1 MLRVVD
7 LTVEV
12 GHRLLVAE
20 AGFTVAPG
28 DVVGLVGPNGAGKTS
43 LLRTI
48 SERAAGGPGALE
60 AGPSAHKARRDP
72 AVTLVGELAWL
83 PQESP
88 PTTDST
94 GLARLLSARGLDRAR
109 HELEQARRR
118 IDQSADARARD
129 RAIKRFSGLQER
141 FEAEGG
147 YRAEAEARR
156 VAAGLGIPASGLDRP
171 LSGLSGGERRRVE
184 LARVLLSQATTLLL
198 DEPTN
203 HLDADAKRWLAGFL
217 ADFAGGILLVS
228 HDLPLLDR
236 DVTAVLVLDPLTASV
251 ETYKGTWTQYLE
263 AREVRA
269 RSEAK
274 QRKVLERDIKRLSAF
289 VEKYR
294 HANETM
300 ARRAMVT
307 ERRVEKLKE
316 RLAPERRSGRKVA
329 VRFPDPPPSGRFP
342 LDAVD
347 LSRSYGGPPVF
358 KHVSFDLQRGE
369 RLLVLGLNGAGK
381 TSLLRI
387 LAGIDRPDEGEVR
400 RGHGAITGYYAQ
412 EHEGLDPDATPMAS
426 LREVAKAPDDLL
438 RGVLGHFLL
447 GGDQAHQPTRT
458 LSGGEKTKL
467 ALARLVLGRHNVLLL
482 DEPTNNLDA
491 QAVEAVRSALETYR
505 GSVVLVSHDTP
516 FVQSFEPDRV
526 LLMPDGAL
534 DVWSEDYLD
543 LVALD

>member
-20 AGFTVAPG
+20 ASFSVAPG

-48 SERAAGGPGALE
+48 TERSSMG
-60 AGPSAHKARRDP
+60 RDP
-72 AVTLVGELAWL
+72 AVSLVGTLAWL
-83 PQESP
+83 PQDSP
-88 PTTDST
+88 PTTAST
-94 GLARLLSARGLDRAR
+94 GLARLLSARGLDQTR

-118 IDQSADARARD
+118 IDQSGDARARD

-141 FEAEGG
+141 FEAGGG

-156 VAAGLGIPASGLDRP
+156 VAAGLGIPSGGLDRP
-171 LSGLSGGERRRVE
+171 LAGLSGGERRRVE

-203 HLDADAKRWLAGFL
+203 HLDADAKRWLAGYL
-217 ADFAGGILLVS
+217 ADFGGGILVVS
-228 HDLPLLDR
+228 HDLPLLDH
-236 DVTAVLVLDPLTASV
+236 DVTGVLALDPLTASIEV
-251 ETYKGTWTQYLE
+251 HKGTWTQYLE
-263 AREVRA
+263 AREVQA

-274 QRKVLERDIKRLSAF
+274 RRKVLERDIKRLSAF

-307 ERRVEKLKE
+307 ERRVEKLKR
-316 RLAPERRSGRKVA
+316 RLVPERRSGRRVA

-358 KHVSFDLQRGE
+358 KHVSFDLERGE

-387 LAGIDRPDEGEVR
+387 LAGIDQPDTGEVR
-400 RGHGAITGYYAQ
+400 LGHGAELGYYAQ
-412 EHEGLDPDATPMAS
+412 EHEGLDPDTTCMAS

-482 DEPTNNLDA
+482 DEPTNNLDV
-491 QAVEAVRSALETYR
+491 QAVEAVRSALDTYK

-516 FVQSFEPDRV
+516 FVERFRPDRV

>member
-20 AGFTVAPG
+20 ASFTVAPG

-48 SERAAGGPGALE
+48 NERAA
-60 AGPSAHKARRDP
+60 SRRDP

-88 PTTDST
+88 PTTAST

-109 HELEQARRR
+109 AELEEARRR

-129 RAIKRFSGLQER
+129 RAIRRFSGLQER

-217 ADFAGGILLVS
+217 ADFSGGILLVS

-236 DVTAVLVLDPLTASV
+236 DVTAVLALDPLTASI

-263 AREVRA
+263 AREVREH
-269 RSEAK
+269 SEAK

-289 VEKYR
+289 VERYR
-294 HANETM
+294 HSNEVM

-307 ERRVEKLKE
+307 ERRVEKMKE
-316 RLAPERRSGRKVA
+316 RLTPERRTGRKVA

-342 LDAVD
+342 LEAVD

-387 LAGIDRPDEGEVR
+387 LAGIDTPDEGEVR
-400 RGHGAITGYYAQ
+400 LGHGAQLGYYAQ
-412 EHEGLDPDATPMAS
+412 EHEGLDPQATAMES
-426 LREVAKAPDDLL
+426 LREVAKAPDDQL

-447 GGDQAHQPTRT
+447 GGDQANQPTRT

-491 QAVEAVRSALETYR
+491 QAVEAVRSALETYK